1 MITPYRC
8 SEHVQGANE
17 STRDMYADRR
27 PDGEDM
33 AALRGGWQERGTRR
47 AIAIPSTRGET
58 GADSGS
64 ALAAVSS
71 FAVVSHSV
79 LSLELIDNRVSK
91 LRVRYDQAFL
101 PSTTSSV
108 ATTAYLLRATSR
120 RQQARLGYGVCGR
133 RRDPGRDCSQNLTGK
148 ICVSELEPRNLNSA
162 TSKSRDLDQT
172 TFLISSGLNTI
183 KRSCFCHHWMNE

>member
-1 MITPYRC
+1 MRARGICMRIEDLTAKIWR
-8 SEHVQGANE
+8 HFAGAGKRGE
-17 STRDMYADRR
+17 LDEPSQSHRPEVILAPSRALHWQRSSRSQWFSTR
-27 PDGEDM
+27 
-33 AALRGGWQERGTRR
+33 
-47 AIAIPSTRGET
+47 
-58 GADSGS
+58 
-64 ALAAVSS
+64 S
-71 FAVVSHSV
+71 F
-79 LSLELIDNRVSK
+79 LSLELIDNRISK
-91 LRVRYDQAFL
+91 LRVRHDQAFL